1 MKKTATPSPAV
12 QFYCTAGKGMES
24 FLVEEVKIKLAA
36 ENVDQI
42 PGKVFFSCPAEVKL
56 VRDLKS
62 AERLFLLMK
71 RDIPLPPYPHTAKT
85 ASQIQ
90 RRLVGDGKDWRS
102 AVETWRHLQRELSSN
117 CRTAST
123 VEPRRKRKREED
135 ENKGEEGEPDNV
147 PKRTQRQTPDAETKL
162 GMNDDW
168 DCSGKDNVAG
178 DCFEGETFGSD
189 RENTSGKSCALTSDP
204 ATFDPVTFRVSCR
217 CSGGLSRHFSSQDL
231 CRVIGLGLTRQL
243 GWRVDLKNP
252 EVEMNV
258 HLNDDHSVV
267 GIPLLRLPLASR
279 SYVRTTGLRSTIA
292 WAIGFLANI
301 QPGSTVVDPM
311 CGVGTILVEAAHEH
325 LDACFLGVDIEE
337 KQLDK
342 ARENVEFAKLTHR
355 IQLLRAS
362 SMELPLSGCSVDAV
376 LCDLPF
382 GKKFGTKAGMAASLP
397 GILTEME
404 RVLRVGGT
412 MVLLLSPQLSVIL
425 KRTLTPPDLGP
436 DPGPPLTQQEESLAW
451 PSAGSAPPLPP
462 RPLSS
467 LQFQSS
473 QRVSLGAIDGLI
485 HKYVKIQTASTLGG
499 SGC

>member
-1 MKKTATPSPAV
+1 MKKMATPSSAV

-24 FLVEEVKIKLAA
+24 FLVEEVKTKLAA

-71 RDIPLPPYPHTAKT
+71 RDMPLPPCPNTAKT

-90 RRLVGDGKDWRS
+90 SRLVGDGKEWRS
-102 AVETWRHLQRELSSN
+102 AVETWRHLQRELSSS

-135 ENKGEEGEPDNV
+135 QNKGEEGEPDNV
-147 PKRTQRQTPDAETKL
+147 PKRTQRQAPDADTKL
-162 GMNDDW
+162 ELA
-168 DCSGKDNVAG
+168 AG
-178 DCFEGETFGSD
+178 AVVGSPGISAH
-189 RENTSGKSCALTSDP
+189 RTCAGS
-204 ATFDPVTFRVSCR
+204 
-217 CSGGLSRHFSSQDL
+217 
-231 CRVIGLGLTRQL
+231 L
-243 GWRVDLKNP
+243 GWACPDSWAGQWTLKTQRW
-252 EVEMNV
+252 
-258 HLNDDHSVV
+258 
-267 GIPLLRLPLASR
+267 RLPLASR

-292 WAIGFLANI
+292 WAVGFLANI

-325 LDACFLGVDIEE
+325 LDACFLGVDIEA
-337 KQLDK
+337 KQLER
-342 ARENVEFAKLTHR
+342 ARENVEFAKLAHR
-355 IQLLRAS
+355 IQLLHAS

-425 KRTLTPPDLGP
+425 KRTLTPPDPGP
-436 DPGPPLTQQEESLAW
+436 DPGPPPTQQEDSVAW

-485 HKYVKIQTASTLGG
+485 HKYVKI
-499 SGC
+499 